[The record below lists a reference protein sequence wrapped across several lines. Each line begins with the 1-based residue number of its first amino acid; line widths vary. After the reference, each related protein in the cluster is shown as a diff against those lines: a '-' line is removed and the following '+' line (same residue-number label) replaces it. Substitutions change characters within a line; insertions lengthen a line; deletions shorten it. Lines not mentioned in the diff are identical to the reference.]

1 MAVKR
6 DRLTWMVYSQIAIY
20 GFSLYSFGPAVTL
33 LGDDEH
39 VSRAI
44 AALHG
49 TGLAVGTVVAG
60 LLAPRLIRRFGRVR
74 MMWVA
79 LTTLSAGV
87 LVMISC
93 NIVPITIFGAVL
105 SGIGGTLIGN
115 LAVALLTS
123 HHGGAVGRAS
133 VTESTGVGASV
144 GTLAPL
150 CVGGSI
156 AIGLG
161 WRAAMLGT
169 VAITIAVAIV
179 FGRSVP
185 RDQPSA
191 HAEPVHHTTGRL
203 PLEYWRAC
211 VVLVMTTAVE
221 FSMTIWTSDVLHHH
235 DGLSKGTAATGVTAI
250 VAGMAI
256 GRLSCSRLALRYSAD
271 ALLLTSY
278 AVMLVGFTAFWISTT
293 PVLAFAGLFVSGLG
307 ISLHFPLGVT
317 RMVAFSQGRPDVATS
332 VASLGAGLAIGI
344 APFALGAL
352 ADNVGSHTAML
363 VVPAFVLVATVG
375 VLTTRRKPSTRVP
388 RVIGDA
394 SAAPA

>member
-1 MAVKR
+1 MAVQR

-20 GFSLYSFGPAVTL
+20 GFSLYSFAPAVTL

-39 VSRAI
+39 ISKAV

-60 LLAPRLIRRFGRVR
+60 VLAPRLIRRFGRVR
-74 MMWVA
+74 MMWAA

-87 LVMISC
+87 LVMVSC
-93 NIVPITIFGAVL
+93 DVVPITIGGAVL

-115 LAVALLTS
+115 LAVALLTA
-123 HHGGAVGRAS
+123 HHGGALGRAS
-133 VTESTGVGASV
+133 VTESTGVGATV
-144 GTLAPL
+144 GTFAPL

-169 VAITIAVAIV
+169 VALTIAVAMV

-191 HAEPVHHTTGRL
+191 HAAPVQNKPGRL

-211 VVLVMTTAVE
+211 MVLVMTTAVE
-221 FSMTIWTSDVLHHH
+221 FSMTIWTSDVLHNH

-271 ALLLTSY
+271 GLLLTSY

-293 PVLAFAGLFVSGLG
+293 PVLSFAGLFVSGLG
-307 ISLHFPLGVT
+307 ISLHFPLGIT
-317 RMVAFSQGRPDVATS
+317 RMVAFSDGRPDVATS

-344 APFALGAL
+344 APFGLGRARRQRRITHRH
-352 ADNVGSHTAML
+352 ARG
-363 VVPAFVLVATVG
+363 PG
-375 VLTTRRKPSTRVP
+375 VRAHCDRRRRHHAPSAVDQR
-388 RVIGDA
+388 A
-394 SAAPA
+394 SRHR